1 VDIIPEVGPSANT
14 RAVYQHVELQDTADG
29 VVTPHALRGWQLP
42 DRARHGAE
50 QGDIFVS
57 RVWQSIDK
65 WFVAG
70 ENCSSMVVTNG
81 FYRLR
86 LKPGKAAYLVDLV
99 GGLNTEAYRIQ
110 ARSYCTGS
118 GLAELPG
125 DDLLEIVL
133 PQITD
138 ADARATLQ
146 QVVNTLL
153 AGRTTVADVVEALT
167 NQCSIFTAQVQP
179 RSTHWVQV

>member
-1 VDIIPEVGPSANT
+1 
-14 RAVYQHVELQDTADG
+14 
-29 VVTPHALRGWQLP
+29 
-42 DRARHGAE
+42 
-50 QGDIFVS
+50 
-57 RVWQSIDK
+57 
-65 WFVAG
+65 
-70 ENCSSMVVTNG
+70 MVVTNG
-81 FYRLR
+81 FYRVR

-118 GLAELPG
+118 GLAELPD

-146 QVVNTLL
+146 RVVNALL

-167 NQCSIFTAQVQP
+167 SQSSIFTAHVQP